1 MTDQTKIKHEKVA
14 PRQNSWS
21 CHAGRV
27 VWIQDKVWLELW
39 MVKVKDDYCDLQ
51 PPYFKWRRDTPGND
65 RIDTR
70 LQIDRYYRYLLPS
83 TFSIYSCGE
92 NVEMWTLISWQ
103 WIHWIQWWSSGRSFG
118 GACFRL
124 HLWIVT
130 IGSKRS
136 QIVRVKRRYLDLA
149 WIKYLKIDWFKV
161 SCRSIEC
168 VHVRGLH
175 RRY

>member
-83 TFSIYSCGE
+83 TFSIYSRGE
-92 NVEMWTLISWQ
+92 NVELWTLLSWQ
-103 WIHWIQWWSSGRSFG
+103 WIHWIQWWSSVKWSLFWRCVLQASFMNSYYRLKEEPDC
-118 GACFRL
+118 ACQ
-124 HLWIVT
+124 
-130 IGSKRS
+130 K
-136 QIVRVKRRYLDLA
+136 
-149 WIKYLKIDWFKV
+149 KILGFGVNKVFEDWL
-161 SCRSIEC
+161 I
-168 VHVRGLH
+168 
-175 RRY
+175 